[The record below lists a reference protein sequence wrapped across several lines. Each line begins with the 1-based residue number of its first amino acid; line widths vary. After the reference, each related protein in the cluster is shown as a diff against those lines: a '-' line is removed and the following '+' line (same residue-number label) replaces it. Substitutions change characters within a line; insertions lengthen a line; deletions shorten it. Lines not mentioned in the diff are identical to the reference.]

1 MSNGPQLATPRL
13 RVWRNDD
20 APYEVQASNPEL
32 VMWDRTRAKHKWPAT
47 SEAPFLWMTFIA
59 WAASRRAGLIPSDVT
74 YEVFEQTTTAI
85 EAIDAD
91 GKPLGVD
98 DTDGGEVAVPTNAGR
113 ELG

>member
-1 MSNGPQLATPRL
+1 MGQGPQLSTPRL

-32 VMWDRTRAKHKWPAT
+32 VMWDRTRARHKWPAT
-47 SEAPFLWMTFIA
+47 REAPFLWMTFVA
-59 WAASRRAGLIPSDVT
+59 WAASRRSGLIPTDVT
-74 YEVFEQTTTAI
+74 FEVFEQTTVAI

-91 GKPLGVD
+91 GKPLSAD
-98 DTDGGEVAVPTNAGR
+98 DEDSGDFAVPTNAGP